1 MYKLTKNNFV
11 IRLSDNAHIPN
22 APGNRDWDEYQ
33 KWIAKGNSPVPAES
47 LAETKTR
54 RIGEIRA
61 DAGARILARHPDYK
75 QRNLLA
81 RLHELHDKRLDGLAL
96 TAPEQAEVTNF
107 RAAWDWVRQ
116 TRQASNDAEA
126 KVSSAVT
133 IAEVDAVVPL
143 WPL

>member
-1 MYKLTKNNFV
+1 MYKLTKNNFA

-47 LAETKTR
+47 LAEAKAR

-75 QRNLLA
+75 QRNMLA
-81 RLHELHDKRLDGLAL
+81 RLHELHDKRLDGVAL
-96 TAPEQAEVTNF
+96 TAAEQTEVTHF
-107 RAAWDWVRQ
+107 RSAWDWVRQ
-116 TRQASNDAEA
+116 TRQASDAAEA
-126 KVSSAVT
+126 KVASAAT